1 MTYIWNRAER
11 VDPELMPKVVE
22 EAFKKWTQE
31 QYKDFKNLTEE
42 RKAEVNYRVCVQMG
56 KMNYNLRQL
65 GYYKPA
71 LTKEETINLLNKE
84 KKIWD

>member
-1 MTYIWNRAER
+1 MSF
-11 VDPELMPKVVE
+11 VE
-22 EAFKKWTQE
+22 KLVEKIVPTILAALYLFFSACSLHTIG
-31 QYKDFKNLTEE
+31 DVKNLTEE